1 MWNEYEFHSH
11 LSGSTRIFSLFL
23 SVLFLFFLVQIF
35 LVVTSA
41 TEAVVRERPEKFIR
55 DLCDGS
61 AVIKTFLLRPFK

>member
-1 MWNEYEFHSH
+1 MWNECKLHSH

-55 DLCDGS
+55 DL
-61 AVIKTFLLRPFK
+61 F